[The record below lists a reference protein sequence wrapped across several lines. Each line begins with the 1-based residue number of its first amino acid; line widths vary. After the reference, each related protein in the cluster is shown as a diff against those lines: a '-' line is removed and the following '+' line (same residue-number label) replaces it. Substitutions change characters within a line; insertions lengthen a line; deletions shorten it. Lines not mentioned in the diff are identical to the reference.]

1 MGREDLSWIGL
12 ILVLLTIGLFLGQR
26 LLESGPDTDRLTS
39 SMDFRQW
46 FWESRG
52 LDLAAQVGL
61 ILTGA
66 LAIAA
71 LLPRAGDNENDRPND
86 SPPPDSAPQDKT

>member
-12 ILVLLTIGLFLGQR
+12 ILILLTIGLFLGHR
-26 LLESGPDTDRLTS
+26 LLDPGPDTDGPTR
-39 SMDFRQW
+39 SMNFRQW

-71 LLPRAGDNENDRPND
+71 LLPRAGDNENDWPND
-86 SPPPDSAPQDKT
+86 SSPLDGAPQDKI